1 MADAKEV
8 MEALAEYTKLSNGN
22 PRLKKMNRD
31 WSKVVQLYATDIKA
45 DFTMKI
51 EAGEIL
57 ETKTGKS
64 ETPPDI
70 IITSTSEI
78 FCDMFW
84 GDLNPTQKYLTGE
97 LQVKGTQE
105 DIMRLDA
112 ISAII
117 WPE

>member
-8 MEALAEYTKLSNGN
+8 MEALQEYTRLSNGN
-22 PRLKKMNRD
+22 QRLRRMNKD
-31 WSKVVQLYATDIKA
+31 WSKVVQLRATDLKQ
-45 DFTMKI
+45 DFSMKV
-51 EAGEIL
+51 EAGEII
-57 ETKTGKS
+57 S
-64 ETPPDI
+64 VDQQAAQSPDI
-70 IITSTSEI
+70 IISATSEI

-84 GDLNPTQKYLTGE
+84 GDLSPTQKYLTGE

-112 ISAII
+112 ISAVI